1 MRNPVNVLES
11 LKSKSCNF
19 EYGYERLYRNLYNPE
34 FFLLAYQN
42 IYAKEGNLTAGTD
55 GLTIDGMS
63 AKRIDALIASLRDFS
78 YQPNP
83 ARRSYIAKNGAPQK
97 KRPLGIPSFNDKLVQ
112 EVVRMILESI
122 YEDTFSRH
130 SHGFRPY
137 RSCHTALMEVKKEFT
152 GVKWFVEGDIKG
164 CFDNIDHH
172 ILVNILRRRIKDER
186 FIELIWKFLKAG
198 YIEDWVYHNTYS
210 GTPQGSIIS
219 PVLANVYLNELDIYM
234 AEYAERF
241 NRGKYRKHRKAYH
254 DKMNGFRRA
263 QSKYRK
269 ADWNAM
275 TEEEKKT
282 ALKEIKTAR
291 ADVMSEECGN
301 PMDASF
307 RRVAYTRYADD
318 FLIGVIGSKEDAETL
333 KRDVGAFLK
342 DSLNLELS
350 EEKTLVTHAKD
361 KARFLGFDVFSCDTV
376 TPKRDK
382 RGFTRR
388 SKSGRIMLYVPK
400 EKWMSR
406 LFAYGA
412 LKIHYDANR
421 KEIWTP
427 VHRNRLLH
435 LDDLEILKQYNA
447 EVRGLYNYYKIA
459 GNVSVLNNFNYV
471 MKFSMFKTFA
481 AKYNSSIGKI
491 RDKYRMGADFGVRY
505 ETKKGWNTLLYY
517 NGGFRHTDTVAKAN
531 VDSLPNTYF
540 RTSPNSL
547 IARLKARKCE
557 WCGAEDVDLEIH
569 HVRKL
574 KNLKGRAAWERA
586 MIGRKRKTMALCV
599 SCHDLLHAGKLD

>member
-1 MRNPVNVLES
+1 MRNPANVLES
-11 LKSKSCNF
+11 LKSKSRNS

-34 FFLLAYQN
+34 FFLLAYRN

-63 AKRIDALIASLRDFS
+63 VKRIDALIASLKDRS
-78 YQPNP
+78 YRPKP
-83 ARRSYIAKNGAPQK
+83 ARRSYIAKNGKPKK

-137 RSCHTALMEVKKEFT
+137 RSCHTALMEVQNEFT

-172 ILVNILRRRIKDER
+172 ILVDILRRRIKDEH
-186 FIELIWKFLKAG
+186 FIGLIWKFLKAG
-198 YIEDWVYHNTYS
+198 YMEDWVYHNTYS

-219 PVLANVYLNELDIYM
+219 PVLANVYLNELDVYM
-234 AEYAERF
+234 AQYAERF
-241 NRGKYRKHRKAYH
+241 NRGKRRGRDKAYQKKANALFKIRGKYRGEIWN
-254 DKMNGFRRA
+254 DMTPEQRRA
-263 QSKYRK
+263 
-269 ADWNAM
+269 
-275 TEEEKKT
+275 
-282 ALKEIKTAR
+282 ALEEIKTAR
-291 ADVMSEECGN
+291 ADMMSTKAGN
-301 PMDASF
+301 PMDKSY
-307 RRVAYTRYADD
+307 RRVAYVRYADD

-342 DSLNLELS
+342 DRLNLELS
-350 EEKTLVTHAKD
+350 EEKTLVTHSKN
-361 KARFLGFDVFSCDTV
+361 KARFLGFDVFSCNNA
-376 TPKRDK
+376 TPKRNE
-382 RGFTRR
+382 RGVLQRLR
-388 SKSGRIMLYVPK
+388 NGRILLYVPK

-406 LFAYGA
+406 LFSYGA
-412 LKIHYDANR
+412 LKIRYDANC
-421 KEIWTP
+421 KEIWEP
-427 VHRNRLLH
+427 VYRKGLLY

-481 AKYNSSIGKI
+481 AKYKSSIGKI
-491 RDKYRMGADFGVRY
+491 RDKYRIGSDFGVRY
-505 ETKKGWNTLLYY
+505 ATKRGWKTLLYY
-517 NGGFRHTDTVAKAN
+517 NGGFRHTNAVDRGHI
-531 VDSLPNTYF
+531 DSLPRSYF
-540 RTSPNSL
+540 RTSPSSL
-547 IARLKARKCE
+547 IARLKARRCE
-557 WCGAEDVDLEIH
+557 WCGAEDIDLEIH

-574 KNLKGRAAWERA
+574 RNLKGRAAWERA
-586 MIGRKRKTMALCV
+586 MIGRRRKTMALCV
-599 SCHDLLHAGKLD
+599 SCHHLLHAGKLD